1 MRLQISMLKIEL
13 IPKLT
18 LKNPILTA
26 SGTFG
31 YADEAPLLV
40 DVERLGGIFTKSINL
55 EPRGGHP
62 PPRIAETPSGLLNA
76 IGLANLGVKLFCS
89 EKLPFL
95 NQLDTAVF
103 ISIAGTTGQDYA
115 DVMSIIEACNP
126 NIAGYEINI
135 SCPNVKKG
143 GMEFGVDAAM
153 TGALTARLRKLTTRF
168 LMVKLSPNVTS
179 IAEIAKAAE
188 AAGADGVSAIN
199 TVVGMDVDPA
209 NGKFKVGTGL
219 CGLSGPAIRPIAL
232 ANVYQVAQ
240 AVKIPVIGVGGIMT
254 VEDVIRFI
262 RVGAVAVQVGT
273 LNYRDPAIGVH
284 LAEELAREYV
294 RLMKK
299 AAHQEDRKS
308 HDREREDRS

>member
-1 MRLQISMLKIEL
+1 MPEIRLKSN
-13 IPKLT
+13 LT

-31 YADEAPLLV
+31 YADEMPQLV
-40 DVERLGGIFTKSINL
+40 DVERLGGVITKSVTL
-55 EPRGGHP
+55 EPREGHP
-62 PPRIAETPSGLLNA
+62 PPRIAETPSGMLNG
-76 IGLANLGVKLFCS
+76 IGLANLGVEKFCS
-89 EKLPFL
+89 DKLPFL

-103 ISIAGTTGQDYA
+103 ISIAGTTGKDYT
-115 DVMSIIEACNP
+115 DVLSQIEACNP

-135 SCPNVKKG
+135 SCPNVENG

-153 TGALTARLRKLTTRF
+153 TEDLTRHLRKITKKF

-188 AAGADGVSAIN
+188 GAGADGVSAIN

-209 NGKFKVGTGL
+209 DGKFKVGIGL

-232 ANVYQVAQ
+232 ANVYKVAK
-240 AVKIPVIGVGGIMT
+240 AVKIPVIGVGGIMN

-262 RVGAVAVQVGT
+262 RVGAVAVQIGT
-273 LNYRDPAIGVH
+273 LNYRDPAIGVN
-284 LAEELAREYV
+284 LANELEDYMARNGIESLESI
-294 RLMKK
+294 RGT
-299 AAHQEDRKS
+299 AG
-308 HDREREDRS
+308 